1 MDHDGR
7 GRADRITAAGIVL
20 VVCAFIGLT
29 THYAATAINNYVLL
43 ADAWLHGR
51 VWIVFPGAW
60 IDAVPYGSHAY
71 IVEAPV
77 PAVLLLPLVAI
88 FGTAANQNVLAALL
102 AGVAA
107 ATMYGFARSVGDARV
122 DALLVAVFL
131 LFGTSVMYGAMSGDV
146 WLVAHLSALTFT
158 LLALL
163 ELNTK
168 RRLWVVMLF
177 GLAAALSRYPL
188 APALPVYAWL
198 LRDQLRQRKALAAAA
213 AVVLPVL
220 ALWCTYNWSRWH
232 TLYDPGFAIWHRI
245 MDPRAKSAS
254 SAFSLTNLG
263 PQVKQIFFE
272 PPKRLPVFPWLAP
285 RPFGTGL
292 AFVSTGLAVAFGVR
306 LRDRLV
312 LPLIVLA
319 VLAAVPALLYY
330 DGGGVQFGNRHA
342 LDFEPFL
349 LALVAISLR
358 HEHRW
363 WKRLLLA
370 GSAAFAAYLL
380 FVWRAVPGAVS

>member
-1 MDHDGR
+1 MDDDR
-7 GRADRITAAGIVL
+7 WERADRITAAGIAVF
-20 VVCAFIGLT
+20 VCAFIGVT

-51 VWIVFPGAW
+51 SWIVYPGAW
-60 IDAVPYGSHAY
+60 IDAVPYESHAY
-71 IVEAPV
+71 VVEAPM
-77 PAVLLLPLVAI
+77 PAVLMLPLVAVY
-88 FGTAANQNVLAALL
+88 GAAANQNVLAALL
-102 AGVAA
+102 AAVAA
-107 ATMYGFARSVGDARV
+107 ATMYRFARSMADSRA
-122 DALLVAVFL
+122 DALLLAAFL

-168 RRLWVVMLF
+168 RRLWMVVLF

-188 APALPVYAWL
+188 VLALPVYVWL
-198 LRDQLRQRKALAAAA
+198 LRDQVRQLKPLAAAA
-213 AVVLPVL
+213 AVALPVL
-220 ALWCTYNWSRWH
+220 ALWCAYNWTRWH
-232 TLYDPGFAIWHRI
+232 TLYDPGFSIWHRV
-245 MDPRAKSAS
+245 MDPRSKYAS

-263 PQVKQIFFE
+263 PQLKQIFYE
-272 PPKRLPVFPWLAP
+272 APARLRSFPWFAP

-292 AFVSTGLAVAFGVR
+292 IFVSTGLVVAVAVR
-306 LRDRLV
+306 ARDRLV
-312 LPLIVLA
+312 LPLIALVLLTA
-319 VLAAVPALLYY
+319 IPALLYY
-330 DGGGVQFGNRHA
+330 DGGGIQFGARHA

-349 LALVAISLR
+349 LALIATSLR
-358 HEHRW
+358 HEPRW
-363 WKRLLLA
+363 WKRVLLA